1 MKMKQNMQFLVLIA
15 LLVAGTWVHAADD
28 VDNDELNVIELELE
42 KSVPKNQLP
51 VQQKPAANTE
61 NKNLEFAE
69 LGQLAPF
76 TEVSVIQKKFLPKTG
91 RFQFFGGASLTT
103 NDPFYNTTGITL
115 RLGYHLSE
123 TWGLELNYLTL
134 GSTESKSTKELL
146 EVQNVSTDSLAYTK
160 QYTGLALQYVPFYG
174 KFALYNN
181 KIVPFDHYF
190 ALGTGSTKTQAKD
203 GISTL
208 HLSTGQIFAVN
219 KAWAVRWDFTWNFF
233 SARAINED
241 GNINNLIFSLGA
253 SFFFP
258 EAKYR

>member
-1 MKMKQNMQFLVLIA
+1 MSIKNILMILILVLN
-15 LLVAGTWVHAADD
+15 LVASPKTFAADD
-28 VDNDELNVIELELE
+28 EDNAELNVIELELE
-42 KSVPKNQLP
+42 RSIPKKQNSPTPSASGQES
-51 VQQKPAANTE
+51 KGS
-61 NKNLEFAE
+61 EFSE

-76 TEVSVIQKKFLPKTG
+76 AEVSVIQKKFLPKTG

-103 NDPFYNTTGITL
+103 NDPFYNTTGLTL
-115 RLGYHLSE
+115 RTAYHLTE
-123 TWGLELNYLTL
+123 TWSIELNYMTL
-134 GSTESKSTKELL
+134 GSTESRSTKELL
-146 EVQNVSTDSLAYTK
+146 EVQNISTDSLAYTK
-160 QYTGLALQYVPFYG
+160 QYLGAAIQFTPIYG

-190 ALGTGSTKTQAKD
+190 AIGTGSTKTQSKD
-203 GISTL
+203 NISTL
-208 HLSTGQIFAVN
+208 HLSTGQVFAVT

-233 SARAINED
+233 SAKAINEE